1 MNYLIDFIIL
11 LCLGWGAYRGFKNG
25 FIIQSFT
32 ILALVLAIWA
42 GYAFSIAP
50 FIHKHFLV
58 GNQLACEI
66 ISFLS
71 IFILTL
77 IIVYTSGYLVAKAV
91 NFVTLGLINRL
102 AGAAFGIFANILI
115 LSVIIFLFNKYYH
128 AKDNRELHQ
137 TLEKSYLFHPIGKV
151 APAICPDS
159 IKKLL

>member
-11 LCLGWGAYRGFKNG
+11 LCLGWGAYRGFKKG

-50 FIHKHFLV
+50 FISRHF
-58 GNQLACEI
+58 GANQLASEI
-66 ISFLS
+66 FSFMS

-77 IIVYTSGYLVAKAV
+77 IIVYTSGYLVSKAV
-91 NFVTLGLINRL
+91 SVVTLGLVNRL
-102 AGAAFGIFANILI
+102 AGAAFGIFANVLL
-115 LSVIIFLFNKYYH
+115 LSVIIFLFNKFN
-128 AKDNRELHQ
+128 DNRDLHQ
-137 TLEKSYLFHPIGKV
+137 KLDKCYLYHPIGKV

>member
-50 FIHKHFLV
+50 FIQRHFGV
-58 GNQLACEI
+58 NHLASEI
-66 ISFLS
+66 YSFMS

-77 IIVYTSGYLVAKAV
+77 IIVYTSGYLVSKAV
-91 NFVTLGLINRL
+91 NVITLGLINRL

-115 LSVIIFLFNKYYH
+115 LSVIIFLFNKYN
-128 AKDNRELHQ
+128 DNKELHKK
-137 TLEKSYLFHPIGKV
+137 LDESYLFHPIGKV

-159 IKKLL
+159 IKKLF